1 MGTVKQIDNK
11 NRTYYFHNDI
21 IYIENFKSN
30 LLKIDKKSYKYIGI
44 YIIGYIIIKNNYN
57 YLRIT
62 HVSGYNE
69 ELNEILNF

>member
-44 YIIGYIIIKNNYN
+44 YIIGYITIKNNYS